1 MKSKNYVITYLS
13 TLAIGILLLIYHQQ
27 QSLYQTI
34 VVVIGALVAAPSLV
48 LLLTMLFRHRPEGGA
63 SAGSKAITVATE
75 LASAA
80 GVAFGIWMMCSPQ
93 FFITAII
100 YTLGAILMLV
110 GLAQIC
116 YIYQAARP
124 YRAAAAWFI
133 VPLIAL
139 AAGIILVIMGPD
151 KVASAAGLI
160 TGIVLVVYAANGF
173 ASAGREARLQH
184 DMQKLGQETK
194 RHEATS
200 RHDRTALDNSF
211 DDNENTTSPT
221 DNSKA
226 REPERVSG
234 Q

>member
-133 VPLIAL
+133 VPLITL

-151 KVASAAGLI
+151 KVAS
-160 TGIVLVVYAANGF
+160 GIVLVVYAANGF